1 MAKKKGWTKKELS
14 LRSGMKELAAAVI
27 EQWVADKKPA
37 DPGIEPWIAIYKE
50 LSALEVMKGE
60 GTLCKGE
67 NNG

>member
-1 MAKKKGWTKKELS
+1 MGKKKGWTKKELS

-50 LSALEVMKGE
+50 LSALEVMKGSVPMAQ
-60 GTLCKGE
+60 GDSK
-67 NNG
+67 